1 MLITVGGVPAH
12 PLLVHAVVVLLP
24 LAALGAVLVAVRPS
38 WIRTYG
44 LIVALLALAGAV
56 SAWLAAF
63 AGNQLAAAIVT
74 PSFQPVIDQHASFG
88 TLTTYIGSAFAVL
101 AIVTWV
107 LDRRSTAVPVGSHRA
122 GAVATAPTSTATRVL
137 AGVTALLG
145 IATVAVTV
153 LAGHSGASAVWGGVA
168 GG

>member
-44 LIVALLALAGAV
+44 LIVALLAPAGAV

-88 TLTTYIGSAFAVL
+88 ALTMYIGSAFAVL

-107 LDRRSTAVPVGSHRA
+107 LDRRSAAVPAGSHRA
-122 GAVATAPTSTATRVL
+122 GPAVGTRTSTPVRAL

-145 IATVAVTV
+145 IAAVAVTV
-153 LAGHSGASAVWGGVA
+153 LAGHSGSAAVWGGVV